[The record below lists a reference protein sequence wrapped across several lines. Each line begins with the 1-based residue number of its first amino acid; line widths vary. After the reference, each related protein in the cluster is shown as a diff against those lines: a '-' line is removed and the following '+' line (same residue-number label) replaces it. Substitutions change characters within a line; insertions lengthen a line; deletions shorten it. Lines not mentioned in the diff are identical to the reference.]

1 MELMKEDMQD
11 SEKVRR
17 WQLAGGIV
25 DESEDISRPEE
36 HNQNSDVGAAS
47 SKTSGAKKP
56 ANRANPASEPQCSR
70 CHKALTCEPNGLEA
84 SVSCATRLFMRTR
97 VCTDVN
103 TAMQY
108 AVLFLPTW
116 LTWQLKKTCSM
127 CNHKRAHCRSAC
139 PSLMV
144 IWKWTQASKAD
155 CQRERARMLS
165 KKSPVRANFLQSI
178 VSVSKGT
185 T

>member
-1 MELMKEDMQD
+1 MKSDIAVDRAEDVDAKVKTINEAKAVINSRRGKTHGFVTHAQDVFKYNPTPGCYGCRFVLGMTDSQSGHSTECRMRLMELMKEDMQD

-47 SKTSGAKKP
+47 SKTSGAKKT

-103 TAMQY
+103 TA
-108 AVLFLPTW
+108 V
-116 LTWQLKKTCSM
+116 
-127 CNHKRAHCRSAC
+127 H
-139 PSLMV
+139 
-144 IWKWTQASKAD
+144 
-155 CQRERARMLS
+155 
-165 KKSPVRANFLQSI
+165 
-178 VSVSKGT
+178 
-185 T
+185 